1 MGEDD
6 REMRITLLEIM
17 DKLPPEAQKWVNGM
31 NRDEKFGTEIILNNV
46 GVDSFIKH
54 WRDHKDDLDKIRNF

>member
-1 MGEDD
+1 
-6 REMRITLLEIM
+6 M

-54 WRDHKDDLDKIRNF
+54 WRVHKDDLDEIRNF